1 MNDSTTYCIE
11 AVTVTTTYN
20 AAAITAVICYSY
32 TSTYFTS
39 NDYI

>member
-1 MNDSTTYCIE
+1 MNATTTYCIE
-11 AVTVTTTYN
+11 AVTVTTYN